1 MAITAQQV
9 KELRD
14 MTGVGMMDAKKA
26 LVATEGDMEKAV
38 DFLREKGLAS
48 AGKKADRIAAE
59 GMTATHVDGNTAALI
74 EVNAETDFVTRNDQF
89 KTLVATVA
97 KAIAE
102 GKPADLDAALALTVD
117 GQTVNE
123 LIINAINTIG
133 EKISLRRFELFTKTD
148 ADSFGTYIHTDGS
161 IGVLTLV
168 EGTTD
173 ETVAKDVAMH
183 AAAMNPKYVSRDE
196 VSEEDYAHEEKIQTE
211 IALNEGKPANI
222 VEKMIK
228 GRMNKYLAEIS
239 LTEQAFVKNP
249 DQTVGEYAASK
260 GGKVVKFTRFLV
272 GEGMEKRQ
280 ENFAEEV
287 AAQMNNN

>member
-1 MAITAQQV
+1 MAEITAKLV

-26 LVATEGDMEKAV
+26 LVEVDGDMDKAV

-59 GMTATHVDGNTAALI
+59 GTTAFYVDGNTAALI

-89 KTLVATVA
+89 KELVVTLAETIA
-97 KAIAE
+97 KTQ
-102 GKPADLDAALALTVD
+102 PADLEAALALDVNGETVE
-117 GQTVNE
+117 N

-133 EKISLRRFELFTKTD
+133 EKISLRRFEIYTKTD
-148 ADSFGTYIHTDGS
+148 NDAFGTYVHTDGS
-161 IGVLTLV
+161 IGVLTLI

-173 ETVAKDVAMH
+173 EAVAKDIAMH
-183 AAAMNPKYVSRDE
+183 IAAMNPKYVSRED

-211 IALNEGKPANI
+211 IALNEGKPAEI

-239 LTEQAFVKNP
+239 LTEQPFVKDG
-249 DQTVGEYAASK
+249 DQTVGQYASAK

-280 ENFAEEV
+280 ENFADEV
-287 AAQMNNN
+287 AAQMKK

>member
-1 MAITAQQV
+1 MAEITAKLV

-26 LVATEGDMEKAV
+26 LVEVDGDMDKAV

-59 GMTATHVDGNTAALI
+59 GTTAFYVEGNTAALI

-89 KTLVATVA
+89 KELVATLAETIA
-97 KAIAE
+97 KTQ
-102 GKPADLDAALALTVD
+102 PADLEAALALDVNGETVE
-117 GQTVNE
+117 N

-133 EKISLRRFELFTKTD
+133 EKISLRRFEIYTKTD
-148 ADSFGTYIHTDGS
+148 NDAFGTYVHTDGS
-161 IGVLTLV
+161 IGVLTLI

-173 ETVAKDVAMH
+173 EAVAKDIAMH
-183 AAAMNPKYVSRDE
+183 IAAMNPKYVSRED

-211 IALNEGKPANI
+211 IALNEGKPAEI

-239 LTEQAFVKNP
+239 LTEQPFVKDG
-249 DQTVGEYAASK
+249 DQTVGQYASAK

-280 ENFAEEV
+280 ENFADEV
-287 AAQMNNN
+287 AAQMKK

>member
-1 MAITAQQV
+1 MAEITAKLV

-26 LVATEGDMEKAV
+26 LVEVDGDMDKAV

-59 GMTATHVDGNTAALI
+59 GTTAFYVDGNTAALI

-89 KTLVATVA
+89 KELVETLAETIA
-97 KAIAE
+97 KTQ
-102 GKPADLDAALALTVD
+102 PADLEAALALDVNGETV
-117 GQTVNE
+117 E
-123 LIINAINTIG
+123 KLIINAINTIG
-133 EKISLRRFELFTKTD
+133 EKISLRRFEIYTKTD
-148 ADSFGTYIHTDGS
+148 NDAFGTYVHTDGS
-161 IGVLTLV
+161 IGVLTLI

-173 ETVAKDVAMH
+173 EAVAKDIAMH
-183 AAAMNPKYVSRDE
+183 IAAMNPKYVSRED

-211 IALNEGKPANI
+211 IALNEGKPAEI

-239 LTEQAFVKNP
+239 LTEQPFVKDG
-249 DQTVGEYAASK
+249 DQTVGQYASAK

-280 ENFAEEV
+280 ENFADEV
-287 AAQMNNN
+287 AAQMKK

>member
-1 MAITAQQV
+1 MAEITAKLV

-26 LVATEGDMEKAV
+26 LVEVDGDMDKAV

-59 GMTATHVDGNTAALI
+59 GTTAFYVDGNTAALI

-89 KTLVATVA
+89 KELVETLAETIA
-97 KAIAE
+97 KTQ
-102 GKPADLDAALALTVD
+102 PADLEAALALDVNGETVE
-117 GQTVNE
+117 N

-133 EKISLRRFELFTKTD
+133 EKISLRRFEIYTKTD
-148 ADSFGTYIHTDGS
+148 NDAFGTYVHTDGS
-161 IGVLTLV
+161 IGVLTLI

-173 ETVAKDVAMH
+173 EAVAKDIAMH
-183 AAAMNPKYVSRDE
+183 IAAMNPKYVSRED

-211 IALNEGKPANI
+211 IALNEGKPAEI

-239 LTEQAFVKNP
+239 LTEQPFVKDG
-249 DQTVGEYAASK
+249 DQTVGQYASAK

-280 ENFAEEV
+280 ENFADEV
-287 AAQMNNN
+287 AAQMKK